1 MDNIGFEREIGERGS
16 SISGGERQ
24 RIAIARALLK
34 KSARLFILDEATS
47 ALDTETEHTLQNIL
61 KEELKD
67 KTVLIIAHRFSSI
80 KIAERVIVLDDGKI
94 IEEGTHEELI
104 SLNSKYK
111 DLWEKSF
118 KDSHIKDTLDVHS

>member
-1 MDNIGFEREIGERGS
+1 MREIGERGIL
-16 SISGGERQ
+16 ISGRERQ

-34 KSARLFILDEATS
+34 KDARLFILDEATL

-80 KIAERVIVLDDGKI
+80 KIAERIIVLDDGKI

-104 SLNSKYK
+104 SLNGKYK
-111 DLWEKSF
+111 ELWEKGF
-118 KDSHIKDTLDVHS
+118 KESNDQDMLDMQS

>member
-1 MDNIGFEREIGERGS
+1 MREIRERGIL
-16 SISGGERQ
+16 ISGRERQ

-34 KSARLFILDEATS
+34 KDARLFILDEATL

-80 KIAERVIVLDDGKI
+80 KIAERIIVLDDGKI

-104 SLNSKYK
+104 SLNGKYK
-111 DLWEKSF
+111 ELWEKGF
-118 KDSHIKDTLDVHS
+118 KESNDQDMLDMQS

>member
-1 MDNIGFEREIGERGS
+1 LREIRERGIL
-16 SISGGERQ
+16 ISGRERQ

-34 KSARLFILDEATS
+34 KDARLFILDEATL

-80 KIAERVIVLDDGKI
+80 KIAERIIVLDDGKI

-104 SLNSKYK
+104 SLNGKYK
-111 DLWEKSF
+111 ELWEKGF
-118 KDSHIKDTLDVHS
+118 KESNDQDMLDMQS

>member
-1 MDNIGFEREIGERGS
+1 LREIGERGIL
-16 SISGGERQ
+16 ISGRERQ

-34 KSARLFILDEATS
+34 KDARLFILDEATL

-80 KIAERVIVLDDGKI
+80 KIAERIIVLDDGKI

-104 SLNSKYK
+104 SLNGKYK
-111 DLWEKSF
+111 ELWEKGF
-118 KDSHIKDTLDVHS
+118 KESNDQDMLDMQS